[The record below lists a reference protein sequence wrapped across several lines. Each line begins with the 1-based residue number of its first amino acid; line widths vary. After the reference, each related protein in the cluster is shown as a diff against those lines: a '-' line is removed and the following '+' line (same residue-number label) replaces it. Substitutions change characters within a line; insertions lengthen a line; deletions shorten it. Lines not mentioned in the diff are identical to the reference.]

1 MDKFKFLHIVDME
14 VIKDKYNWIVFV
26 LIILAILLACSI
38 NVGCTPHK
46 YIYKIEFSNGDVEY
60 FELNYKPKDDSK
72 SIEYNGETILGVNKI
87 EKID

>member
-1 MDKFKFLHIVDME
+1 ME
-14 VIKDKYNWIVFV
+14 VIKDKYNWVVFV

-60 FELNYKPKDDSK
+60 FELNYKPKENSK
-72 SIEYNGETILGVNKI
+72 SIEYNGETILDVNKI